1 MAIAD
6 HRLPAVEHLAG
17 DHARD
22 VLGAAI
28 GHAGG
33 TLHEVRAA
41 QVQYRPGSDIVIRY
55 RADVTWPGQGRRDD
69 TLFAAARTGGA
80 FADAVPVVA
89 DTDAGPIEASIWR
102 WPHDPVLPGLPVAV
116 TASRLQQHL
125 GDVDPVL
132 AAPGLRVE
140 VVAFRPTERAVIRA
154 TSDAGTRYVKVVA
167 PAGLPALV
175 DRHHRLGTAGLPVP
189 PVTATDRPLG
199 LLVLGELTG
208 PTLRDRI
215 KAHQAPWGDPASI
228 DDLLRALRT
237 VPTDDLPRAASRL
250 RDALG
255 HAVLLRT
262 VAPESA
268 EVLDRVTARIA
279 TRTDLDDRPDTFVHG
294 DLHEAQFVVDGDGRV
309 TGLLDIDD
317 VGVGHRLA
325 DRSTLLGHLRFRAAT
340 AETAAHREAI
350 DAFAARIRA
359 GAPTEDLGEL
369 DLRTA
374 AVLVGLATGPFRIQ
388 HDGWRDDVATVLRRA
403 DELSAEHE
411 ELLKSASPSLQDPT
425 PG

>member
-6 HRLPAVEHLAG
+6 QDLPAVEHLSG
-17 DHARD
+17 DHAGD

-33 TLHEVRAA
+33 VLHEIRTA

-55 RADVTWPGQGRRDD
+55 RADVTWPGRGRRDE

-80 FADAVPVVA
+80 FADAIPVVA
-89 DTDAGPIEASIWR
+89 ETDDGPIEASVWR
-102 WPHDPVLPGLPVAV
+102 WPHDPVLPGLPLAV
-116 TASRLQQHL
+116 TASRLQAHL
-125 GDVDPVL
+125 ADHDAVL
-132 AAPGLRVE
+132 GATGLRVE

-167 PAGLPALV
+167 PAALPDLV
-175 DRHHRLGTAGLPVP
+175 DRHHRLGAAGLPVP
-189 PVTATDRPLG
+189 PVTATDDALG
-199 LLVLGELTG
+199 LLVMGELAG

-215 KAHQAPWGDPASI
+215 KGDQQPWGDPASI
-228 DDLLRALRT
+228 DRMLGALRT
-237 VPTDDLPRAASRL
+237 VPTEGLPRASSRL

-262 VAPESA
+262 VAPESV

-279 TRTDLDDRPDTFVHG
+279 AHTDLDDQPDTFVHG
-294 DLHEAQFVVDGDGRV
+294 DLHEAQFVVDDDGRV
-309 TGLLDIDD
+309 SGLLDIDD

-340 AETAAHREAI
+340 AEAEVQRQAVDR
-350 DAFAARIRA
+350 FADRIRA
-359 GAPTEDLGEL
+359 GVPAEDHAEL

-374 AVLVGLATGPFRIQ
+374 AVLVGLATGPFRVQ

-403 DELSAEHE
+403 DGLSSEHE
-411 ELLKSASPSLQDPT
+411 RILKSASRSLQDP
-425 PG
+425 PSE